1 VSSVSSVS
9 SVSMGESA
17 KRGEGGE
24 KPAPRTTIDET
35 LAPHR
40 NFSISTADRI
50 RAAQGPPAF
59 VRRKRHIEDLEAA
72 LFETVTEAID
82 KTGSVD
88 AARRA
93 LEGSPSVEKPLR
105 ELNRL
110 IEAHNRY
117 YPIEAN
123 LPLDPATGVQ
133 LDRGVG
139 VRKPWTPLPPVTL
152 EDVLGAAC
160 GASSAVG
167 KST

>member
-1 VSSVSSVS
+1 VSQGKQGNQGSS
-9 SVSMGESA
+9 G
-17 KRGEGGE
+17 KNKNN
-24 KPAPRTTIDET
+24 KPTRTTLDET

-50 RAAQGPPAF
+50 KAAHGPPAF

-72 LFETVTEAID
+72 LFEMVTDAIG
-82 KTGSVD
+82 KTGSVE

-93 LEGSPSVEKPLR
+93 LEGLPSVEKALA

-139 VRKPWTPLPPVTL
+139 VRKPWAPLPRVTL
-152 EDVLGAAC
+152 SDVMGAAC
-160 GASSAVG
+160 GAPSAVG